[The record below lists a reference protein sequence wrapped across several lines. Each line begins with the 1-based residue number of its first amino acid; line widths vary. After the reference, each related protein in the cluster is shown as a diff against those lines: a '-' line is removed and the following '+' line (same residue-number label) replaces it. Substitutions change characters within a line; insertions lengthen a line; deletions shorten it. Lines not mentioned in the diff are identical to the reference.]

1 MKYLIICLT
10 TLLMSFTSNTQTVE
24 FWTVEPYSE
33 SEILIELLHEID
45 INKKDL
51 DIQSISVKLTDDKV
65 NRQVKFKIV
74 IIGSDG
80 AIKNFGES
88 LKWFDR
94 LRRV

>member
-1 MKYLIICLT
+1 
-10 TLLMSFTSNTQTVE
+10 MSFTSNTQTVE

-51 DIQSISVKLTDDKV
+51 DIQSISVKLTDDK
-65 NRQVKFKIV
+65 FKIV